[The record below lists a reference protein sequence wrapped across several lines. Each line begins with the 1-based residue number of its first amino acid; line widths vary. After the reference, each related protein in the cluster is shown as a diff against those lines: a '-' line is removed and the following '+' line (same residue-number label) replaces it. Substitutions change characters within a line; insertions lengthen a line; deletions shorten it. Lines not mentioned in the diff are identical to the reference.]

1 MTSQTLKRPAKTVA
15 ELAQFQRRR
24 RLVLALL
31 ITAAFVGLLFV
42 GSASTDHEFHE
53 HVEGF
58 GICVMLIAILGR
70 TWCTLYIGGRKSSEI
85 VRGGPYSVT
94 RNPLYLFSAIG
105 AVGIGAMTGSITV
118 GLAFGVIAYV
128 AFHPVILVEEA
139 FLEHTF
145 GDVYRRYKV
154 EVPRFFPNLRLFSES
169 DQLSVR
175 PQVLYRTFCDGLLF
189 LAAYPFFETIEYLQN
204 HGTLPVL
211 VRLF

>member
-58 GICVMLIAILGR
+58 GICVMLIADTRPDLVHPLHRRPQEQRDRARRSLLGHPQSALSVFR
-70 TWCTLYIGGRKSSEI
+70 HRGGRHRRHDRQHHCGAGL
-85 VRGGPYSVT
+85 RGDRLCRLPPRHPGRGSLSGTHARRRLSALQGRGP
-94 RNPLYLFSAIG
+94 PLLPEPQ
-105 AVGIGAMTGSITV
+105 AVQRKRPA
-118 GLAFGVIAYV
+118 
-128 AFHPVILVEEA
+128 
-139 FLEHTF
+139 
-145 GDVYRRYKV
+145 
-154 EVPRFFPNLRLFSES
+154 
-169 DQLSVR
+169 SVR

>member
-1 MTSQTLKRPAKTVA
+1 
-15 ELAQFQRRR
+15 
-24 RLVLALL
+24 
-31 ITAAFVGLLFV
+31 
-42 GSASTDHEFHE
+42 
-53 HVEGF
+53 
-58 GICVMLIAILGR
+58 MLIAILGR
-70 TWCTLYIGGRKSSEI
+70 TWRTLYIGGRKRARSCA
-85 VRGGPYSVT
+85 GGPYSVT

-118 GLAFGVIAYV
+118 GLVFGAIAYV

-139 FLEHTF
+139 FPEHTF

-154 EVPRFFPNLRLFSES
+154 EVPRFSPNLRLFSES
-169 DQLSVR
+169 DQLPVR

-204 HGTLPVL
+204 HGTLPVP